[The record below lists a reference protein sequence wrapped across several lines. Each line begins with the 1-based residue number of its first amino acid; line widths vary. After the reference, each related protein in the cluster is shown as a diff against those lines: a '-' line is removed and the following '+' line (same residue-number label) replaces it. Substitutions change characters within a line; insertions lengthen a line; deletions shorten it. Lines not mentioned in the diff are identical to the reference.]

1 MVEGNTRVS
10 LLKQLPGRLAEEERK
25 LARMRKAPAPNSQIR
40 AQEILIGKIETLIAD
55 TTTLWVR
62 PVLAKDA
69 AELMEKLPRLLGVR
83 HVVPAKG
90 WKPYA
95 TNLYIISL
103 YESAY
108 ARKHGPDEPLRIERE
123 ILDRVAEQLPLK
135 REDIRRQI
143 QAVSAFTQFKL
154 NYEDRIVEAG
164 NTLDGRDQ
172 YYFDNIL
179 KSPHARVAFD
189 FKPDDL
195 ELSDQAEAAL
205 FKWAFS
211 KPRGGAGGDDEEA
224 VNENVFQKAED
235 IRLWQKVARYDASD
249 GMGVTNFANRLNI
262 QKPEGAT
269 PVWRLE
275 REAASHRER
284 NTPVKAFDELLK
296 GLKDL
301 KLDTLLM
308 QAEHLRPMLVEARK
322 QVERYIKVID
332 QNTEDG

>member
-1 MVEGNTRVS
+1 MI
-10 LLKQLPGRLAEEERK
+10 AET
-25 LARMRKAPAPNSQIR
+25 A
-40 AQEILIGKIETLIAD
+40 
-55 TTTLWVR
+55 TLWVR
-62 PVLAKDA
+62 PVLANDA

-83 HVVPAKG
+83 HVVPAKS

-95 TNLYIISL
+95 TNLYVISL

-154 NYEDRIVEAG
+154 NYEDRIAEAG
-164 NTLDGRDQ
+164 NKLEAGDQ

-195 ELSDQAEAAL
+195 ELSDEAEEAL
-205 FKWAFS
+205 FTWAFS
-211 KPRGGAGGDDEEA
+211 KPRDGAGDDPDA

-235 IRLWQKVARYDASD
+235 IRLWQKVARYDGRE
-249 GMGVTNFANRLNI
+249 GMGVTGFANRLDI

-308 QAEHLRPMLVEARK
+308 QAEHLRPMLAEARK
-322 QVERYIKVID
+322 QVDRYIKVID
-332 QNTEDG
+332 QNVEDK